1 MEIKMRQSIKFT
13 SDEISELAN
22 KAVALRD
29 WLTEA
34 VPAVASRPEIPVA
47 VMTVGIVVSLSGQS
61 LLMDSWIPDTVCWN
75 WGCIQPR

>member
-1 MEIKMRQSIKFT
+1 MRQSIKFT

-34 VPAVASRPEIPVA
+34 VPAVTSRPEIPVA

-61 LLMDSWIPDTVCWN
+61 LLMDNWIPDTVCWSG
-75 WGCIQPR
+75 GCMQPH